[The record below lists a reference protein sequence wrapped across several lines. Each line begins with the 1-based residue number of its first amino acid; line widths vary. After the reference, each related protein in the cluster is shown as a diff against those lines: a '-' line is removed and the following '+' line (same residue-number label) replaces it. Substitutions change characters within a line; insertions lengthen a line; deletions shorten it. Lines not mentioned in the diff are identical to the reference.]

1 MSFAQRLRAARQAAN
16 LSQKELADAASISVR
31 SIQNYESSSRMP
43 NSLAIV
49 ARLAQALNVSQEF
62 LLSDS
67 ESLALES
74 VADKEAQTKSEV
86 AALIAEVGGLFAG
99 GELAQ
104 EDKDAVLKAIM
115 DAYWDAKSASD
126 AADENTHLSEE

>member
-62 LLSDS
+62 LLNDS